1 MKHSLPFGVL
11 FLIALVSLY
20 FGLSSSD
27 VKKLETLL
35 STSLITQSTQTK
47 STLGD
52 SSGSNQVTKV
62 VDGDTVKVMI
72 DGKIET
78 IRLLGIDT
86 PEVVDPRKPVQC
98 FGKKA
103 SEKTKELLTGKSVL
117 LESDPTQGDRDRY
130 GRLLRY
136 VYLEDGTLIND
147 VLVRQ
152 GFAHEYTYQSKPYK
166 YQQQFIDAEREAREQ
181 KKGLWADGACSE

>member
-1 MKHSLPFGVL
+1 MKRSLPFGLL

-35 STSLITQSTQTK
+35 TSSFAPTTTQTK

-52 SSGSNQVTKV
+52 SSGSYQVTKV

-98 FGKKA
+98 FGKRA
-103 SEKTKELLTGKSVL
+103 SEKTKALLTGKSVL

-136 VYLEDGTLIND
+136 IYLEDGTLIND